1 MILLSAT
8 LSLTITALVGIVLAS
23 QPATSPAIL
32 LRASQPKSLRNRQ
45 NDQPELLTTDD
56 LMHFA
61 KTAPRENRHAPHSP
75 RGDSPMMSRPWW
87 GYLGLGFRRPE
98 QPVVGKNAKVR
109 WWQRLRAV
117 VMLAVIVVLLGVAV
131 AGLIGAMVFLAG
143 YLLET
148 AVS

>member
-1 MILLSAT
+1 MLT
-8 LSLTITALVGIVLAS
+8 LVALIGFVLTA
-23 QPATSPAIL
+23 QPAISQAIL
-32 LRASQPKSLRNRQ
+32 LRATPANRS
-45 NDQPELLTTDD
+45 NHSSDQAGQ
-56 LMHFA
+56 LMSAADFVHLA
-61 KTAPRENRHAPHSP
+61 TAAPRENPHAPHSP

-87 GYLGLGFRRPE
+87 GYLGLGYQQPE
-98 QPVVGKNAKVR
+98 QPTVGKNAKVR

-117 VMLAVIVVLLGVAV
+117 VMLAVIVVLLGIAV